1 MQAVHNMDCD
11 LHEQV
16 KGSEGPGAHPRE
28 HGGDVLEASR
38 RYGMGTDAII
48 DFSSN
53 VSHLGPSPAALRAAR
68 KALKD
73 AQRYPD
79 IRMTW
84 LRRKIARYFGIK
96 PEQVL
101 CGNGATH
108 LIHLIPRA
116 FRPAKVLIPFPTYSE
131 YTAAAAEAGAE
142 IIPLPLTER
151 TGFRIDP
158 LDMPFALKGAGM
170 AFLCNPNSPTGLLT
184 PKAEMLEIMRYAC
197 EQGVR
202 LVVDEA
208 FMDYVNAESLV
219 KEAVQARQ
227 VICIR
232 TFSKFFGM
240 PGLRMGYAVS
250 DEDTIAALR
259 AVQEPWPVTATVED
273 AAAAALSDWRQT
285 KKALTAIE
293 KERDRL
299 LSAVRILPGVETFPS
314 AANFIFIKVIAS
326 RAPLLAEKLA
336 LRGLLV
342 RDCSSY
348 PGLDS
353 RFIRITVRSA
363 GENKRL
369 LRALRELL
377 SK

>member
-1 MQAVHNMDCD
+1 MQAVHNTDCD

-16 KGSEGPGAHPRE
+16 KGPEGPGAQPRE
-28 HGGDVLEASR
+28 HGGDVLEASL
-38 RYGMGTDAII
+38 RYGVGTDAII

-53 VSHLGPSPAALRAAR
+53 VSHLGPSSAALRAAR

-73 AQRYPD
+73 SQRYPD
-79 IRMTW
+79 IRVTW

-96 PEQVL
+96 PEQVM

-108 LIHLIPRA
+108 LIHLIPRV
-116 FRPAKVLIPFPTYSE
+116 FRPAKVLIPFPTYTE
-131 YTAAAAEAGAE
+131 YAAAAAEAGAE

-158 LDMPFALKGAGM
+158 LDIAFALKGASM

-184 PKAEMLEIMRYAC
+184 PKTEMLEIMSYAC

-250 DEDTIAALR
+250 DEETIAALR
-259 AVQEPWPVTATVED
+259 AVQEPWPVTAAVED
-273 AAAAALSDWRQT
+273 AAAAALNDWRQT
-285 KKALTAIE
+285 KKTLTAIE

-299 LSAVRILPGVETFPS
+299 LAAVRILPGVETFPS
-314 AANFIFIKVIAS
+314 AANFIFIKVVAS
-326 RAPLLAEKLA
+326 QAPLLAEKLA